1 MPSSNVHFRNLTAA
15 HVDDD
20 HGGCGQ
26 HSGPLR
32 RGSPHV
38 YVQNRPLV
46 REKDLPSCAGR
57 PDHEPA
63 PHCHVGE
70 GGGSAITTA
79 RRGGV
84 QSAPRKK
91 CTSAG
96 HPVDVAT
103 GRVFTHVAERG
114 SPALTEFPWER
125 FYGTATAGEAGPLG
139 WGWAHSLTQ
148 RLELGPEDLTY
159 VDAEGRRVLFP
170 RLDLGESVQH
180 LDEQIT
186 LAQGNE
192 GEYVLERPEGVTL
205 FFEEDPD
212 HGVARLQAVFDD
224 AGQFL
229 VLEYEALLRRITD
242 SLGNVYRVDSEDGL
256 HWSSLTREATQ
267 NNIVEE
273 EPEHCLARF
282 QYDRAGHL
290 SAAADALGEWWRY
303 GYDHAHRL
311 VQETDRSGFSFFF
324 EYDGKGRCLRTR
336 GQDGVYDLSFSYA
349 EGQTTQRDA
358 HGNVTAYEYS
368 DLGLVTRVTDAGG
381 HSEEFS
387 YAGALQTARTDALGR
402 TTAYA
407 YDPEGRVT
415 ERTAPS
421 GATDRMAYDAGG
433 LASLSEPEG
442 EPLTRTV
449 TPEGQI
455 LVSTASAPLL
465 TLEADPEDGS
475 VIAADGA
482 GGKSRLHF
490 DETGRLAAAVSP
502 LGRTLEA
509 SYDSF
514 GSVSALRDTA
524 GRTVRFEYDAEGRLS
539 AVDRENGS
547 GFRFG
552 YDPEGNLEYFVDG
565 NEGVTRFGTGGFHQ
579 LQSLTAPDGRAV
591 RFEYD
596 DANHLHRLLDA
607 RQSSWQMDYDRSG
620 RLERLL
626 HPEGGSETFSYD
638 PAGQVQRHTARSGAG
653 KEYDYDA
660 DGSLTQIRCDDGNQ
674 LAFAY
679 DKNGRVTSASGPSS
693 DVQFEYDGLGRLA
706 HETQNG
712 QSVTYTYDAAGR
724 LSGIETPASDQLAYR
739 YDADGMLTEAT
750 NWNGGR
756 HSVVYAADGTLQSLH
771 APNGVSS
778 RFEYSPLGLPT
789 LVHLE
794 RAGEAAPLAQI
805 RLRFDGNDA
814 LAEALDSALGR
825 ARFEYD
831 PAGRLVRASGE
842 TPETFEYDP
851 AGNLTACGK
860 QQFQYNAGNERL
872 SSPEYACRHD
882 ADGNLVE
889 EDTPE
894 GTRRYTYNALGLLV
908 SAEMPGGVRAEYAYD
923 PFGRRYRKRVHQAG
937 RGGRWTETRFV
948 WAGDQ
953 LLSETTADD
962 AGAVLETRDFLFLP
976 GSFTPLAQRVNGAA
990 YCCHTDFRGAP
1001 TRLTDEQGQVAW
1013 AAAYCA
1019 YGTAHPRKERL
1030 RQPLR
1035 LPGQYHD
1042 PETGL
1047 HQNRWRS
1054 FDPATGR
1061 YLSPDPL
1068 GLAGGLNLYAYAEQ
1082 DPINGQDPLGLFP
1095 GLGDLVGHLLPPQ
1108 AMQSARQIQ
1117 QRITQ
1122 GVLNHLGPLR
1132 SLLPPANPRPPDPA
1146 MSLVHPKQHLPTL
1159 PAQAAPPHTLAHHA
1173 PAHHAPAPAKAAAH
1187 CAPAPHAVAPAAQ
1200 TRSVSGFLHNVPGS
1214 LKSTGQGILGIP
1226 KMLWDTGNDI
1236 GTSLSDGVDAAYN
1249 RAYGDKDIADAD
1261 DQQAKQADART
1272 REKLLNLVPFGGS
1285 HGGIAHYGEALGDWA
1300 TSLSLPPDQAAAMR
1314 QEGGAALHRANQ
1326 YIEDMAYKDPAGFA
1340 LNVLPLAAV
1349 GRAAALGRIGKLADG
1364 AEAGAGAA
1372 GDTAKAARLSEQAA
1386 RYRQAINLARG
1397 GKAGAAL
1404 REAKAQ
1410 AASKLSAGSK
1420 ATLAKAQAAAAK
1432 RRDHKLN
1439 AQRMAAPGKLREK
1452 WDKQGGGSGGRGQ
1465 PALAGVSGGGGGGT
1479 KAIGKPNAS
1488 KNEPAQMRS
1497 SGATGSAGS
1506 TVGGHPVPA
1515 GVSPARYEA
1524 LGRDPA
1530 IGGAFRVNEAD
1541 TALRVEA
1548 QEGITLERYHPPSG
1562 QKGDWIDRASGNVYD
1577 GCSPT
1582 KAPYF
1587 DQQMKNGGYNKSLLK
1602 HVNNPS
1608 VDRVVVDTHDLSLAP
1623 SEEARLDA
1631 ELSSLTPAQQTKI
1644 VRVR

>member
-1 MPSSNVHFRNLTAA
+1 
-15 HVDDD
+15 
-20 HGGCGQ
+20 
-26 HSGPLR
+26 
-32 RGSPHV
+32 
-38 YVQNRPLV
+38 
-46 REKDLPSCAGR
+46 
-57 PDHEPA
+57 
-63 PHCHVGE
+63 
-70 GGGSAITTA
+70 
-79 RRGGV
+79 
-84 QSAPRKK
+84 
-91 CTSAG
+91 
-96 HPVDVAT
+96 VDVAT

-465 TLEADPEDGS
+465 KLEADPEDGS
-475 VIAADGA
+475 VVVTDGA
-482 GGKSRLHF
+482 FERSRLHF

-706 HETQNG
+706 RETQNG

-805 RLRFDGNDA
+805 RPRFDGNDA

-1054 FDPATGR
+1054 FDPSTGR

-1068 GLAGGLNLYAYAEQ
+1068 GLAGGMNLYAYAEQ
-1082 DPINGQDPLGLFP
+1082 DPINGQDPLGQLFSV
-1095 GLGDLVGHLLPPQ
+1095 GDLTGHLLPPQ
-1108 AMQSARQIQ
+1108 AMQAARQLRQ
-1117 QRITQ
+1117 TVSQN
-1122 GVLNHLGPLR
+1122 VLNHLGPLQ

-1146 MSLVHPKQHLPTL
+1146 MSLVHPQHHLPPL
-1159 PAQAAPPHTLAHHA
+1159 PAQAPTHQA
-1173 PAHHAPAPAKAAAH
+1173 PAHHAPAPAKAAAS
-1187 CAPAPHAVAPAAQ
+1187 CAPAPHSAPAHHPHHAPVPLPPQ
-1200 TRSVSGFLHNVPGS
+1200 PKTPYMIFTTCDTAEGLKTGLRRTNDFLQGFQDQIVDTFNPVSIYKGLHQFGQDEADIYIPSADGTTKDGDAYARKMGHGIVESFNPFDKTSAKEAGRSTGNIATVIVPGAAELDA
-1214 LKSTGQGILGIP
+1214 LKGLR
-1226 KMLWDTGNDI
+1226 MAVR
-1236 GTSLSDGVDAAYN
+1236 GT
-1249 RAYGDKDIADAD
+1249 
-1261 DQQAKQADART
+1261 
-1272 REKLLNLVPFGGS
+1272 
-1285 HGGIAHYGEALGDWA
+1285 EAE
-1300 TSLSLPPDQAAAMR
+1300 AAAAR
-1314 QEGGAALHRANQ
+1314 AGAL
-1326 YIEDMAYKDPAGFA
+1326 
-1340 LNVLPLAAV
+1340 
-1349 GRAAALGRIGKLADG
+1349 RAAGTPEEASAQATLRA
-1364 AEAGAGAA
+1364 AE
-1372 GDTAKAARLSEQAA
+1372 AKAAAA
-1386 RYRQAINLARG
+1386 REAYEAKLPGAGVRKIAA
-1397 GKAGAAL
+1397 KAKAAGAK
-1404 REAKAQ
+1404 AKERR
-1410 AASKLSAGSK
+1410 AGG
-1420 ATLAKAQAAAAK
+1420 AEPPVRTPEQVAAAEQK
-1432 RRDHKLN
+1432 FN
-1439 AQRMAAPGKLREK
+1439 SQ
-1452 WDKQGGGSGGRGQ
+1452 KQGALEEARHNQLNQRQ
-1465 PALAGVSGGGGGGT
+1465 PALAGTRPHSAEVARPSEAPRSNSTAAIGQSHVMKAEGEGSST
-1479 KAIGKPNAS
+1479 TRPTLKENIRKAIPPGSRRLSNPTVASTKVPYNKFDLSRKIVAYRKANNLMDSEGNLAVIEYTHNGVKSWEIGESEFNGPHSEESAWGKLYGKGIRPEEVERVYTEREPCTLPAHACGRWMNSIFPNTKVFHSFDYGQTAAS
-1488 KNEPAQMRS
+1488 RA
-1497 SGATGSAGS
+1497 AGN
-1506 TVGGHPVPA
+1506 
-1515 GVSPARYEA
+1515 EA
-1524 LGRDPA
+1524 LKQ
-1530 IGGAFRVNEAD
+1530 
-1541 TALRVEA
+1541 ALQSVK
-1548 QEGITLERYHPPSG
+1548 EG
-1562 QKGDWIDRASGNVYD
+1562 K
-1577 GCSPT
+1577 
-1582 KAPYF
+1582 
-1587 DQQMKNGGYNKSLLK
+1587 
-1602 HVNNPS
+1602 
-1608 VDRVVVDTHDLSLAP
+1608 
-1623 SEEARLDA
+1623 
-1631 ELSSLTPAQQTKI
+1631 
-1644 VRVR
+1644 